1 MCESIYRSVHTSTY
15 PSNSLTHSLPPSLT
29 HSLTDLTNI
38 NTRTSIKAIS
48 TLRATPMQVG
58 RKWRPT
64 KTWTLATQNLCRSW
78 CARARFFGANEEAE
92 SHQSLV
98 LESLLEV
105 SYLVIRK
112 SSTNGGYLETSE
124 PMGSFAMVSQ
134 VASRYEAFLQPLSWF
149 ECSWASRVRILLIL
163 GTLSFLNSV

>member
-1 MCESIYRSVHTSTY
+1 MKAHENLDLEHTESLQKLV
-15 PSNSLTHSLPPSLT
+15 
-29 HSLTDLTNI
+29 
-38 NTRTSIKAIS
+38 
-48 TLRATPMQVG
+48 RA
-58 RKWRPT
+58 
-64 KTWTLATQNLCRSW
+64 S
-78 CARARFFGANEEAE
+78 ARFFGANEEAQ

-98 LESLLEV
+98 LQSLLEV

-134 VASRYEAFLQPLSWF
+134 VASRYKAFLQSLSWF

-163 GTLSFLNSV
+163 GTLSFLNSVYRACFFSLHLAVLQQPTFHAASIATLFLVFVLMKYNITCWVD